1 MKKLDDLTL
10 RWLIEQTH
18 NDFLTWVALWLACML
33 GMVTILTTVA
43 SRPDTLTSSSHLI
56 LFSLMFWGLVIGSVS
71 AVFRLT
77 TVVKLGVKWMNGL
90 ENETLKKE
98 LLSTRGWLSR
108 YMVRGDGEVCR
119 FNLSL
124 VIVVHFAFAI
134 GFFLVS
140 FQLI

>member
-1 MKKLDDLTL
+1 MSKLKDDDL

-43 SRPDTLTSSSHLI
+43 SRPEILTNSSHLI

-71 AVFRLT
+71 SVFRLT
-77 TVVKLGVKWMNGL
+77 SVVKLGVKWMNDL
-90 ENETLKKE
+90 EDEAFKTE
-98 LLSTRGWLSR
+98 LLSTRGWLSK

-124 VIVVHFAFAI
+124 VIIVHFAFAI

-140 FQLI
+140 FQFI